1 MKLNRRLSCALM
13 LLVMCVG
20 LTAFGALLQV
30 LNIVPDQAERTQ
42 TAEVQDLPTRIA
54 MANATRHVE
63 LTATMLARPTAT
75 FTTSPTFTSTATPLP
90 TNTPVPTETPPT
102 AAFDEQA
109 YISALT
115 LALEVV
121 ASERNILSVQVA
133 DGRANGGERVAI
145 VSYAT
150 IETTSEGLVVES
162 ADIFDAIG
170 AGIEV
175 NGLDI
180 DAVTLVVAD
189 SNELALGLITAQ
201 VDAIQS
207 WRDGVMSSED
217 FLRGL
222 VIEDM

>member
-133 DGRANGGERVAI
+133 DGRANGGEHIQPCWLSGDEDDPMNKKLDPGLRSKLRAKQAAGPAAAAAPKPR
-145 VSYAT
+145 SRAKA
-150 IETTSEGLVVES
+150 TTSALLRAIRGAMIRIGLS
-162 ADIFDAIG
+162 TASSI
-170 AGIEV
+170 
-175 NGLDI
+175 N
-180 DAVTLVVAD
+180 
-189 SNELALGLITAQ
+189 SCALFRKRS
-201 VDAIQS
+201 V
-207 WRDGVMSSED
+207 
-217 FLRGL
+217 
-222 VIEDM
+222 